1 VQRDMPAQA
10 RVVVAGDFNDWRRRA
25 HHQLELGANLHE
37 VFVKA
42 HGRAARTFPARM
54 PLLRLDRIYV
64 ANARHHQP
72 LSLPRKPWSHL
83 SDHAPL
89 AAEISW

>member
-1 VQRDMPAQA
+1 
-10 RVVVAGDFNDWRRRA
+10 
-25 HHQLELGANLHE
+25 
-37 VFVKA
+37 
-42 HGRAARTFPARM
+42 M

>member
-1 VQRDMPAQA
+1 MSPLTDVATKAWDVAAGGVIKVLTVNIHKGFTALNRRFMLHELREAVRAIGAD
-10 RVVVAGDFNDWRRRA
+10 VVLPQKVAGSHR
-25 HHQLELGANLHE
+25 
-37 VFVKA
+37 
-42 HGRAARTFPARM
+42 
-54 PLLRLDRIYV
+54 
-64 ANARHHQP
+64 P